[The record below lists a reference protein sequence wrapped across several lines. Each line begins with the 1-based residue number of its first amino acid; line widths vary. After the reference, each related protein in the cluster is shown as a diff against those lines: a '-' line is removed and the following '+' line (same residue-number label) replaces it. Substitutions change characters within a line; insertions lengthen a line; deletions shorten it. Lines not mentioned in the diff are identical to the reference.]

1 MSNITSADA
10 TIILAAEGLFS
21 GTEIQ
26 GWTADDI
33 FDVGDVTNA
42 ETIMGLDGV
51 LSFAWIPVSK
61 TLTFSLMAGSA
72 SLPFLDIW
80 IETEDKLKRKL
91 TASGVITLPSV
102 GKIFT
107 PSGGCLETF
116 TPMPAAKKYLQPR
129 KFVFKFQSLNPASI

>member
-10 TIILAAEGLFS
+10 TIVLAAAGLFS

-33 FDVGDVTNA
+33 FDVADVTTA

-61 TLTFSLMAGSA
+61 TLTFSLMAGSL

-80 IETEDKLKRKL
+80 IDTEETLKRKF
-91 TASGVITLPSV
+91 TASGVITLPAV
-102 GKIFT
+102 GKVYS
-107 PSGGCLETF
+107 PSGGCLKSY
-116 TPMPAAKKYLQPR
+116 TPISAAKKYLQPR
-129 KFVFKFQSLNPASI
+129 KFVFEFQSLNPASL

>member
-10 TIILAAEGLFS
+10 TIVLAAEGLFK

-33 FDVGDVTNA
+33 FDVADVTTA

-61 TLTFSLMAGSA
+61 TLTFSLMAGSP
-72 SLPFLDIW
+72 SLAMLDIW
-80 IETEDKLKRKL
+80 IEAEDAQKKKF
-91 TASGVITLPSV
+91 TASAIITLPAIGRVYS
-102 GKIFT
+102 
-107 PSGGCLETF
+107 PSGGCLESY
-116 TPMPAAKKYLQPR
+116 TPISAAKKYLQPR
-129 KFVFKFQSLNPASI
+129 KFVFKFQSLNPASL